1 MNRVTCPLCSRT
13 HPQPVEHVPST
24 PWTDDCACTDQG
36 RCVAHQVNPDNA
48 PVRPSDEKMRARAAQ
63 RIARDKVRWR
73 ALKDHLKQAE
83 DWVSKLEALQGLIDE
98 RELWADEMIQ
108 PGARDGLNDQ
118 QDGFR
123 AGNVDAYRGCAK
135 ALRAILNEGGQ

>member
-36 RCVAHQVNPDNA
+36 RCVAHQIDPDDA
-48 PVRPSDEKMRARAAQ
+48 PSRPSDEKMRARAAQ
-63 RIARDKVRWR
+63 RIAEDRVKWR
-73 ALKDHLKQAE
+73 AFRDRLNSAE
-83 DWVSKLEALQGLIDE
+83 NLVQKFEALEDLIDQW
-98 RELWADEMIQ
+98 ELWANEMLQ
-108 PGARDGLNDQ
+108 TEARDGLNL
-118 QDGFR
+118 FR

-135 ALRAILNEGGQ
+135 ALRAVLNEGGQ